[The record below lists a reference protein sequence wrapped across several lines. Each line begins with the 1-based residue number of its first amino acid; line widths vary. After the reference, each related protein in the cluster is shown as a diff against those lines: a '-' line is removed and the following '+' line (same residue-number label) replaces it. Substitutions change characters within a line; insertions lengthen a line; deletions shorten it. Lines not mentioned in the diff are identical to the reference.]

1 MSVRLAWA
9 QARDRVIGADGAIPF
24 DLPEDRRRF
33 AALTRGATVV
43 MGRATWDSLPP
54 RYRPLPGRRNVV
66 LTRQPSWEAPGA
78 ERAASL
84 EEALVLAD
92 ADGDAWVIGGAEV
105 YAAALALGSAP
116 GLDPAG
122 ASAPDVVEVTEVD
135 VEVAAPRDGR
145 LVRAPVL
152 DERWEV
158 VASDPP
164 TGWHLSS
171 SGLRHRF
178 VTHRRAGA

>member
-9 QARDRVIGADGAIPF
+9 QARDRVIGADGAVPF
-24 DLPEDRRRF
+24 NLPEDRRRF

-66 LTRQPSWEAPGA
+66 LTRQPSWGAPGA

-84 EEALVLAD
+84 QEALDLAD
-92 ADGDAWVIGGAEV
+92 ADGDVWVIGGAEV
-105 YAAALALGSAP
+105 YAAALALDP
-116 GLDPAG
+116 GVVG
-122 ASAPDVVEVTEVD
+122 GSAPDVVEVTEVD
-135 VEVAAPRDGR
+135 VEVAVPRQGS

-152 DERWEV
+152 DDRWQ
-158 VASDPP
+158 AAACDPP
-164 TGWHLSS
+164 TGWHVSS

>member
-9 QARDRVIGADGAIPF
+9 QAQDRVIGADGAIPF

-66 LTRQPSWEAPGA
+66 LTRQASWGSPGA
-78 ERAASL
+78 QRAATL
-84 EEALVLAD
+84 EEALALAD
-92 ADGDAWVIGGAEV
+92 ADGDVWVIGGAEV
-105 YAAALALGSAP
+105 YAAALAL
-116 GLDPAG
+116 DPALVG
-122 ASAPDVVEVTEVD
+122 SLAPDAVEVTEVD
-135 VEVAAPRDGR
+135 VDVAAPREGA
-145 LVRAPVL
+145 LVRAPAL
-152 DERWEV
+152 DERWQV
-158 VASDPP
+158 VACDPP
-164 TGWHLSS
+164 LGWHVSS
-171 SGLRHRF
+171 AGLRHRF